1 MPLLSNLPLTPFPH
15 PSICVCVSTRLSDA
29 AKWEFEEVPTAPDS
43 FYLKSLLN
51 NKWCVSPPPLSSF
64 KTCL

>member
-1 MPLLSNLPLTPFPH
+1 
-15 PSICVCVSTRLSDA
+15 VCVDRLSDA
-29 AKWEFEEVPTAPDS
+29 AKWEFEEVPAAPDS

-51 NKWCVSPPPLSSF
+51 NKWCVPLLLSL